1 LSRIRPRAAPPLL
14 LVLALSGC
22 VQTAAAIITAPVRI
36 VGAGINTVAP
46 SQSKR
51 DRARGKR
58 ERKAEAKAAREQRKA
73 DKSPPKDAHAN

>member
-1 LSRIRPRAAPPLL
+1 ML
-14 LVLALSGC
+14 LALALTGC
-22 VQTAAAIITAPVRI
+22 VSTAAAIVTAPVRI

-58 ERKAEAKAAREQRKA
+58 ERKAEAKAAREQRRA
-73 DKSPPKDAHAN
+73 DKAARN